1 MNIYY
6 VRHGQTDWNKVRRLQ
21 GRTDNPL
28 NEVGI
33 EQAKKTRDLLKN
45 EKIDLIICSPLRR
58 TVETANIINEGR
70 NIKIIKD
77 EGFIERSFGKY
88 EGEYSANTPYD
99 DLWDYKKDID
109 LGENGEKM
117 SELLARAKNSLERVI
132 NTYYPKNILIVAHG
146 GLGRAVKCY
155 FNGLPKDT
163 TCLSNLEPNN
173 CEVLK
178 YEIRRG

>member
-6 VRHGQTDWNKVRRLQ
+6 VRHGQTDWNKVKRLQ

-58 TVETANIINEGR
+58 TLETANIINEGR

-88 EGEYSANTPYD
+88 EGEFSA
-99 DLWDYKKDID
+99 
-109 LGENGEKM
+109 
-117 SELLARAKNSLERVI
+117 
-132 NTYYPKNILIVAHG
+132 
-146 GLGRAVKCY
+146 
-155 FNGLPKDT
+155 
-163 TCLSNLEPNN
+163 
-173 CEVLK
+173 
-178 YEIRRG
+178 